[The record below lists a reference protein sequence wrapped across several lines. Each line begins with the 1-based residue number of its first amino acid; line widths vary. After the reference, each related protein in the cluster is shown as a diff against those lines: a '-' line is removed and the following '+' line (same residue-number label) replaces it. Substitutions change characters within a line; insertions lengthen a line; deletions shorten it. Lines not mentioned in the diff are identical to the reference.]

1 MILIDFSQT
10 IIAGLMVQLKMN
22 DGEINEKMLRH
33 MILNSIR
40 NYQKRYTEKYGAIV
54 LCTDAYRPWRK
65 DFFPQYKAN
74 RKKTREKDDRDW
86 KLIFDTLHKVKEEI
100 RDNFPYYYMAVDR
113 CEADDIIAVLVQDFA
128 RNNDFGSKL
137 ERTLIVSGDKDF
149 QQLHKYPNVEQYS
162 PNLGKF
168 VDCPEPEVFLK
179 EHILRGDKSDGVPN
193 ILSADNCLDEGIR
206 QTPLRKPVVEMYL
219 RITIEK
225 DDKYYRNYLRN
236 QTLIDLEMIPNDVR
250 ESIRQEFKNANP
262 VRGKVFDYLTK
273 YRLRE
278 LLDHIEDFTL

>member
-1 MILIDFSQT
+1 M
-10 IIAGLMVQLKMN
+10 AQLKMN
-22 DGEINEKMLRH
+22 DGEVNEKMLRH

-40 NYQKRYTEKYGAIV
+40 NYQKRYTEEYGKIV
-54 LCTDAYRPWRK
+54 LCTDAVHPWRRE
-65 DFFPQYKAN
+65 FYPQYKAN
-74 RKKTREKDDRDW
+74 RKKTREADDRDW

-100 RDNFPYYYMAVDR
+100 RDNFPYYYMAVPR
-113 CEADDIIAVLVQDFA
+113 CEADDIIAVLVQDSI
-128 RNNDFGSKL
+128 RGDGI
-137 ERTLIVSGDKDF
+137 ERILIVSGDKDF
-149 QQLHKYPNVEQYS
+149 QQLHKFPHVDQYS

-168 VDCPEPEVFLK
+168 VNCPDPEVFLK

-206 QTPLRKPVVEMYL
+206 QTPLRKPVVEKYL